1 MTKTQRKVA
10 RWHGFTLIELLVV
23 IAIIALLIAI
33 LLPALN
39 KAREAAK
46 RTQCLSNL
54 RQLGIGVILYAQN
67 NKGVLLMGYHADS
80 LFNNDRLF
88 YQTNNL
94 NINSPMYMMMGKLIE
109 TNLLK
114 TQDLFQCPSGV
125 GQNDFTTVTNPPNNN
140 PWPLPRPAYLPIAGS
155 PEVTSRGDYGMRAEI
170 RLGKS
175 ERRRAVSWQ
184 SGSQWLFWPASVAN
198 GFEWGPP
205 PKISQVGGIKALFGD
220 KTIVS
225 TEIIRRHKT
234 GVNIA
239 YTDGSARW
247 FDLRPRQGDMAI
259 ADALTGPARKGR
271 QDIIWAKFDLR

>member
-1 MTKTQRKVA
+1 MKR
-10 RWHGFTLIELLVV
+10 RYGFTLVELLVV
-23 IAIIALLIAI
+23 VGIIALLIAV

-39 KAREAAK
+39 KAQEAAK

-54 RQLGIGVILYAQN
+54 RQLTVGVFYYAQN
-67 NKGVLLMGYHADS
+67 NKGVLLMGYHRDGPAD
-80 LFNNDRLF
+80 NNRLF
-88 YQTNNL
+88 FQ
-94 NINSPMYMMMGKLIE
+94 NSAVGVNAPMYMMLGKLIE

-125 GQNDFTTVTNPPNNN
+125 GQNDFTTVTNPPNTN
-140 PWPLPRPAYLPIAGS
+140 PWPLPRPAYLPIAPS
-155 PEVTSRGDYGMRAEI
+155 IEVISRGDYGMRAEI

-259 ADALTGPARKGR
+259 ADSLIGPARKGR